1 MSKTAT
7 RETIKDDQPL
17 FEGTHKGP
25 TGTTLMDRGAMFR
38 SLGVHPDL
46 EQYVENV
53 TQLTASRV
61 ESATDDEIRTGGP
74 YFPISFP
81 FTFSETISW
90 DNGDTYRI
98 YATSTKD
105 STLGSHWVDVSRGW
119 KINEGDDITREGWR
133 TEDIDLD
140 DKGRK
145 KVFGPGQPEK

>member
-7 RETIKDDQPL
+7 REVIKDSEPL

-38 SLGVHPDL
+38 SLGVHTDL
-46 EQYVENV
+46 EQYIENV

-61 ESATDDEIRTGGP
+61 TVVTDDEITTGGP
-74 YFPISFP
+74 WFPVTFP
-81 FTFSETISW
+81 FTFEEVLSW

-105 STLGSHWVDVSRGW
+105 STVGSYWVDTSRGW
-119 KINEGDDITREGWR
+119 KINEGDDINRDGWR
-133 TEDIDLD
+133 VEDVDED
-140 DKGRK
+140 DRGRK
-145 KVFGPGQPEK
+145 KVFSSGQPEK